1 MSIQSTMYTGAAGLG
16 SHSDAMGVISD
27 NIANV
32 NTVGFRASRANFADV
47 LGGVV
52 AGDHAGAGSRIG
64 SVQTMFSQG
73 ALLGTGNASDLA
85 ISGDGFFIVNGS
97 VNGVDGNYYT
107 RAGQFRLDGD
117 GYLVNGDD
125 LRVQGYGLGSNGQI
139 SASLGDLHLDSGTL
153 PPIATAAMSVDANL
167 DASQA
172 VDPTAFDITDPGA
185 TSDWSTSMTVYDSLG
200 TAHQVTMFFKKTAD
214 APTQSW
220 DVHVAVAG
228 DDVSPQVAQDFTEV
242 GTGTLAFDTNGAL
255 TSNSLGACNVQW
267 NGAAAASLTID
278 LGDPTSTGGTGLS
291 GITNY
296 DGASASHFLD
306 QDGSGSG
313 ELAGFEVQP
322 DGTITGRYT
331 NGESRSLGQVA
342 TATFTNV
349 ESLQRAGNSLF
360 ATSLASH
367 EPMIGAP
374 GEAGRGSIT
383 AGSLESSNVDLAQE
397 FVTMIAVQRGFQA
410 NSRTITTSDE
420 MLTEIVALKR

>member
-52 AGDHAGAGSRIG
+52 AGDTTGQGSTIG

-73 ALLGTGNASDLA
+73 ALLGTGNAADLA
-85 ISGDGFFIVNGS
+85 ISGNGFFIVNGT
-97 VNGVDGNYYT
+97 VDGVDGNYYT
-107 RAGQFRLDGD
+107 RAGQFRLDGE
-117 GYLVNGDD
+117 GYLVNAED
-125 LRVQGYGLGSNGQI
+125 LRVQGYGLGSNGAL
-139 SASLGDLHLDSGTL
+139 SASLGDLHLDAGTL
-153 PPIATAAMSVDANL
+153 PPIATQNLSIDANI
-167 DASQA
+167 DASQEI
-172 VDPTAFDITDPGA
+172 DPTPFDMADPAA

-200 TAHQVTMFFKKTAD
+200 TPHQVTMFFKKTAD
-214 APTQSW
+214 TPAQSW
-220 DVHVAVAG
+220 DIHVAAAG
-228 DDVSPQVAQDFTEV
+228 SEVSPAVAQDFTEIAA
-242 GTGTLAFDTNGAL
+242 GTLTFDTNGAL
-255 TSNSLGACNVQW
+255 ASSTLGTANVQW
-267 NGAAAASLTID
+267 TGAAASALNLDI
-278 LGDPTSTGGTGLS
+278 GDPTATGGTGLA

-296 DGASASHFLD
+296 DGASASHFLE

-322 DGTITGRYT
+322 DGTVTGRYT
-331 NGESRSLGQVA
+331 NGESRALGQVA

-360 ATSLASH
+360 STSLASH

-374 GEAGRGSIT
+374 GEAGRGSIV

-397 FVTMIAVQRGFQA
+397 FVTMIAVQRGFQS
-410 NSRTITTSDE
+410 NSRTITTADE
-420 MLTEIVALKR
+420 MLTEIVSLKR

>member
-1 MSIQSTMYTGAAGLG
+1 MSIQSSMYTGAAGLG

-32 NTVGFRASRANFADV
+32 NTVGYRASRANFADV

-52 AGDHAGAGSRIG
+52 AGDQTGAGSRIG

-85 ISGDGFFIVNGS
+85 ISGNGFFIVDGS
-97 VNGVDGNYYT
+97 VDGVDGQYYS
-107 RAGQFRLDGD
+107 RAGQFRMDAD
-117 GYLVNGDD
+117 GYLVNADD
-125 LRVQGYGLGSNGQI
+125 LRVQGYGLSPDGSV
-139 SASLGDLHLDSGTL
+139 SASLDDLHLDAGTL
-153 PPIATAAMSVDANL
+153 PPIATTSLTVDANL
-167 DASQA
+167 DASQDIDA
-172 VDPTAFDITDPGA
+172 TPFDIANPSA

-200 TAHQVTMFFKKTAD
+200 SAHQVTMFFKKTGD
-214 APTQSW
+214 VPSQSW
-220 DVHVAVAG
+220 DVHVAAAG
-228 DDVSPQVAQDFTEV
+228 NDVTPAVAQDFTEV
-242 GTGTLAFDTNGAL
+242 GTGTLAFDNNGAL
-255 TSNSLGACNVQW
+255 TSSTLAPVNVAW
-267 NGAAAASLTID
+267 NGAAAATLTLD
-278 LGDPTSTGGTGLS
+278 LGDPTATGGTGLA

-296 DGASASHFLD
+296 DGASSSHFLD

-313 ELAGFEVQP
+313 ELAGFEVQS
-322 DGTITGRYT
+322 DGTVQGRYT
-331 NGESRSLGQVA
+331 NGESRALGRVA

-360 ATSLASH
+360 RASLASH

-374 GEAGRGSIT
+374 GDAGRGAIV

-410 NSRTITTSDE
+410 NSRTITTADD
-420 MLTEIVALKR
+420 MLTEIVSLKR